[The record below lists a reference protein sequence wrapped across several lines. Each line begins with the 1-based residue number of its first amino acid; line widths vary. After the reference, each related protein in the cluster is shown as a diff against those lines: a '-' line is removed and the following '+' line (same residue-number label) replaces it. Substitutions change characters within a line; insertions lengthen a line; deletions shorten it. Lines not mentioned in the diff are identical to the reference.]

1 MGEHKLIQEI
11 DNERLARIENDQ
23 WVNNIANAF
32 AQQYHFKASDINRF
46 NKTNFISDLTPLF
59 INLVDLS

>member
-32 AQQYHFKASDINRF
+32 AQQYHFKANDINRF
-46 NKTNFISDLTPLF
+46 NKREL
-59 INLVDLS
+59 